1 MNYGLRVMF
10 RMCPITVSQPLSEQR
25 PRIESEVIWKRG
37 ARHHTAYSAKA
48 RVLQEHYG
56 PFKDVPVDQIE
67 EFLRYMRLNR
77 AQHIFSATY
86 TPITRREEP
95 HILETESAEY
105 EVPESTSSALRQLV
119 GTKASNMRLSK
130 RVEQLNE
137 ELVVEQN
144 AVALRGTRIKNL
156 QRQIS
161 ELREEHSVQLNKL
174 QSENK
179 QALHRIKAVH
189 ELEMKA
195 LRTQHTLD
203 MKAVHSEHDQE
214 MNMMKN
220 EYEVQIGTINDEH
233 RKTMHR
239 MQDEISS
246 LRK

>member
-1 MNYGLRVMF
+1 MF
-10 RMCPITVSQPLSEQR
+10 RMCSITVSQPLSEQSNKHIQSSNVFKR
-25 PRIESEVIWKRG
+25 PRVEGEVTWKRG
-37 ARHHTAYSAKA
+37 DVQQFWRTKEYGLSQNATYSAKA

-77 AQHIFSATY
+77 AQHIFSTTY

-105 EVPESTSSALRQLV
+105 VVPETTSSALRGQLV

-179 QALHRIKAVH
+179 QALHRIKAEH

-220 EYEVQIGTINDEH
+220 E
-233 RKTMHR
+233 
-239 MQDEISS
+239 
-246 LRK
+246 